1 MAGASRSR
9 FLVVAVVGAT
19 GTGKSEAALDLAL
32 RFRGTIISADS
43 MQVYR
48 GMDIGTAKLP
58 VSARRGVP
66 HELID
71 VVAPDYHFSVAEYQ
85 RRAVDA
91 IQTAHTAGRL
101 PIVVGGTGL
110 YVSALL
116 DGYDFLPEGPDRA
129 LRASLRGQPEDEL
142 RTRLRAVD
150 PQAERDI
157 APNDLKRLARALEI
171 HDQSGDLPSTV
182 KRRQHAVAWRSLRI
196 GLHIERAELYRRLD
210 QRVDAMVAN
219 GVEAEVRGLLA
230 QGLGPDDTAMQGIGY
245 KELGMWLGGVA
256 SRDTAIELWKK
267 RTRNYA
273 KRQETWFR
281 KDREIQWIDATGK
294 THEEIVGEMAGL
306 VRSAMIGGEA

>member
-1 MAGASRSR
+1 MAGAPGSQ
-9 FLVVAVVGAT
+9 FLVVAVIGAT

-32 RFRGTIISADS
+32 RFRGTVISADS

-66 HELID
+66 HEMID
-71 VVAPDYHFSVAEYQ
+71 VVMPDYHFSVAEYQ

-91 IQTAHTAGRL
+91 IHTAHAAGRL

-129 LRASLRGQPEDEL
+129 LRTTLREQPEDDL

-150 PQAERDI
+150 PRAEEDI
-157 APNDLKRLARALEI
+157 APNDIKRLVRALEI
-171 HDQSGDLPSTV
+171 HAQSGDLPSTI

-196 GLHIERAELYRRLD
+196 GLRTERTELYRRLD
-210 QRVDAMVAN
+210 QRVDAMIAN
-219 GVEAEVRGLLA
+219 GVEAEVRELLA
-230 QGLGPDDTAMQGIGY
+230 RGLGPDDTAMQGIGY
-245 KELGMWLGGVA
+245 KELGMWLGGLV

-273 KRQETWFR
+273 KRQETWFKR
-281 KDREIQWIDATGK
+281 DREIQWIDVTK
-294 THEEIVGEMAGL
+294 TPHDEILEEMAAL
-306 VRSAMIGGEA
+306 VQSAMMGGRA